1 MAIKTLFT
9 SLLAS
14 SLMTASLVSF
24 AEQEIPITEAAFVAQ
39 INNYEKAKILAQFGE
54 PSMKKDFTTDDG
66 EVFASVWH
74 YHYIN
79 TAEDGQYYP
88 TTELDFDGDKV
99 VMVVFMN
106 HDARSADTTIQ
117 PAEPVTSQPR
127 L

>member
-1 MAIKTLFT
+1 MAVQKLFT
-9 SLLAS
+9 SLLAG
-14 SLMTASLVSF
+14 SLMTASLASF
-24 AEQEIPITEAAFVAQ
+24 AEQEIPTTETEFVAQ
-39 INNYEKAKILAQFGE
+39 INNYEKARILAQFGE

-66 EVFASVWH
+66 KVFASVWH

-79 TAEDGQYYP
+79 TAQDGQYYP

-117 PAEPVTSQPR
+117 PAEPAASLPR